1 MTEADFLGTVGLF
14 LIGMVRFSGFFI
26 NVPVFGEGII
36 PMRVKAG
43 LSALCSALV
52 LPHLRVTQVL
62 PALSLP
68 GYGLMIVRELA
79 LGFTI
84 GFVVLMSVECLKFA
98 GELIGMQIGFSFVQV
113 MDPESSKSL
122 SIVSEFLQVF
132 MTLTFLVLG
141 GHLLLLG
148 AFARSFDI
156 VPLSGLVLQGGQ
168 ISEIV
173 KISVMIFFTGL
184 QVALPIIAVILLGDV
199 ALGIIAR
206 TVPRLNIFQVGF
218 ALKIAIG
225 LYSFR
230 LLLPLV
236 SDVNRN
242 LLSGALTHVTTL
254 LQLMA
259 R

>member
-1 MTEADFLGTVGLF
+1 MTEAEFLTNVGLF
-14 LIGMVRFSGFFI
+14 LIGMVRFTGFFI
-26 NVPVFGEGII
+26 NMPVFGEGII

-43 LSALCSALV
+43 LSALCAALV
-52 LPHLRVTQVL
+52 LPHLRATQILPVL
-62 PALSLP
+62 SIP
-68 GYGLMIVRELA
+68 GYGLMIIRELA

-84 GFVVLMSVECLKFA
+84 GFVVLMFIECMKFA

-122 SIVSEFLQVF
+122 SIISEFLQVF
-132 MTLTFLVLG
+132 MTLMFLILG

-156 VPLSGLVLQGGQ
+156 VPLAGLQLEGGE

-173 KISVMIFFTGL
+173 KVSALIFWTGL
-184 QVALPIIAVILLGDV
+184 QVAMPIIAVILLGDV

-218 ALKIAIG
+218 ALKIIIG
-225 LYSFR
+225 LYSLG
-230 LLLPLV
+230 LLLPFISDLV
-236 SDVNRN
+236 RK
-242 LLSGALTHVTTL
+242 LLGDSMNQVTIL
-254 LQLMA
+254 LQMMA